1 MVAAGENRL
10 RKTRTTSDAEFSP
23 VKSFP
28 KRINIIAV
36 ALGLMHL
43 GAPLVCR
50 AEAKPLADCINPM
63 IGASTSRE
71 FGEGKTFPGA
81 ATPFG
86 LVQLSPDTITGGDNG
101 PGYSYHHTSIE
112 GFSFT
117 HMSGVGWHGDFGN
130 FLVMP
135 TTGKLKTERGVNGAE
150 DGYRSRF
157 RHETEI
163 AQAGYY
169 AVTLDDYKVR
179 AEMTAASRAGILRFT
194 FPKSNESRLQI
205 DLARR
210 VAGTSVR
217 QYVKVVDDHTIE
229 GWMKCTP
236 EGGGWGNGG
245 GKANYTVYFSAQFS
259 RPLTNFGVW
268 SAEIPD
274 GWKRKLQEIES
285 QPYREA
291 VAAAKVLP
299 GCREL
304 EGKHLGFYS
313 DFATSEDEVV
323 QLKAGISFVSVA
335 GARENLQHD
344 IVGWDFN
351 QVRQQA
357 RSAWERALAGVAVE
371 GGSDVQRE
379 VFATALYHS
388 MIDPRAFSDH
398 DGQYVGADRKIH
410 RTDNFTYR
418 TIFSG
423 WDVFRSQYPMLT
435 IIRPDVVNDTV
446 NSLMQQAELSGNG
459 RLARW
464 EIVGVESGCM
474 IGDPAV
480 SVFADA
486 YLKGI
491 RGYDAAKAYQ
501 LCRQTVLGPKSGR
514 DEQSAYEKL
523 GFAPR
528 GISLT
533 LENAYFDYC
542 AGRYAQAL
550 GRSADADLLLKR
562 ALNYRNIYDPSVG
575 NMRARNTDGTW
586 FPWSGATQHGQGCV
600 ESNPYQQGWFVPQ
613 DVAGLIKLMG
623 KDYFLSQLTEFFEKT
638 PTNFK
643 WNDYYNHANE
653 PVHHVPYLFTYA
665 GAPWLSQKW
674 ARFIMD
680 NAYGSGVKGLCGNED
695 VGQMSAW
702 YILSAIGF
710 HPVSP
715 VDGAYIIGSPIFD
728 KVSIRLDPHYYQG
741 GNFTVVTHNNS
752 PKNCF
757 VQSAK
762 LNGQPLTRAWLKH
775 EEIVNGGTLEFV
787 MGPTP
792 NKEWGSAPEHLPP
805 SLSNA
810 SHKRLE
816 AANR

>member
-1 MVAAGENRL
+1 MIRYFPNWIRALSVLLASTASL
-10 RKTRTTSDAEFSP
+10 FSGSQ
-23 VKSFP
+23 K
-28 KRINIIAV
+28 
-36 ALGLMHL
+36 
-43 GAPLVCR
+43 PLV
-50 AEAKPLADCINPM
+50 DSINPF

-101 PGYSYHHTSIE
+101 PGYSWHHTSIE

-135 TTGKLKTERGVNGAE
+135 TIGKLKTERGVKGAE
-150 DGYRSRF
+150 HGYRSRF

-169 AVTLDDYKVR
+169 AVSLDDYHIR
-179 AEMTAASRAGILRFT
+179 AEMTAAPRAGILRFT
-194 FPKSNESRLQI
+194 FPKSNESRVQI

-210 VAGTSVR
+210 VAGTAVR
-217 QYVKVVDDHTIE
+217 QFVKVVDDHTIE

-268 SAEIPD
+268 TAEIPD
-274 GWKRKLQEIES
+274 GWKRKLEDIES
-285 QPYREA
+285 QRYREV
-291 VAAAKVLP
+291 VASAKVLP

-304 EGKHLGFYS
+304 EGKHLGFFS
-313 DFATSEDEVV
+313 DFATADGEVV
-323 QLKAGISFVSVA
+323 LLKAGISFVSVA
-335 GARENLQHD
+335 GARQNLQQD
-344 IVGWDFN
+344 ISGWDFEK
-351 QVRQQA
+351 VRQQA
-357 RSAWERALAGVAVE
+357 RGAWAQALAGVAVE
-371 GGSDVQRE
+371 GGSEVQRE
-379 VFATALYHS
+379 AFATALYHS

-398 DGQYVGADRKIH
+398 DGQYVGADRQVH
-410 RTDNFTYR
+410 RTENFTYR

-423 WDVFRSQYPMLT
+423 WDVFRSQFPMLT

-464 EIVGVESGCM
+464 EIVAVESGCM

-491 RGYDAAKAYQ
+491 RGYDALKAYE
-501 LCRQTVLGPKSGR
+501 LCRQTVMGPKSGR

-533 LENAYFDYC
+533 LEDAYFDYC
-542 AGRYAQAL
+542 AGRFAQAL
-550 GRSADADLLLKR
+550 GRSEDASLLLKR
-562 ALNYRNIYDPSVG
+562 ALNYRNIYDSSVG
-575 NMRARNTDGTW
+575 NMRARNADGTW
-586 FPWSGATQHGQGCV
+586 LPWAGATRHGQGCV

-623 KDYFLSQLTEFFEKT
+623 KDYFLSHLTEFFEKT

-715 VDGAYIIGSPIFD
+715 VDGVYIIGSPIFD
-728 KVSIRLDPHYYQG
+728 KVSIQLDPQYYKG
-741 GNFTVVTHNNS
+741 GSFSVVTHNNS
-752 PKNCF
+752 PKNCY

-762 LNGQPLTRAWLKH
+762 LNGQPLERAWIKH
-775 EEIVNGGTLEFV
+775 AEVAGGGVLEFV

-792 NKEWGSAPEHLPP
+792 NQNWGSSPAQLPP
-805 SLSNA
+805 SLSSA
-810 SHKRLE
+810 SSKKLE
-816 AANR
+816 TSNR

>member
-1 MVAAGENRL
+1 M
-10 RKTRTTSDAEFSP
+10 
-23 VKSFP
+23 KSLS
-28 KRINIIAV
+28 KQTQIVSA
-36 ALGLMHL
+36 ALGLL
-43 GAPLVCR
+43 QLCALFASV
-50 AEAKPLADCINPM
+50 AAAKPLVDSINPI

-135 TTGKLKTERGVNGAE
+135 TTGKLKTERGVTGAE

-157 RHETEI
+157 RHETEV

-169 AVTLDDYKVR
+169 AVTLDDYHIR
-179 AEMTAASRAGILRFT
+179 AEMTASPRAGILRFT
-194 FPKSNESRLQI
+194 FPKSNQSRLQI

-259 RPLTNFGVW
+259 KPLTNFGVW

-285 QPYREA
+285 TRYREV

-313 DFATSEDEVV
+313 DFATSEGEVV
-323 QLKAGISFVSVA
+323 LLKAGISFVSVT

-357 RSAWERALAGVAVE
+357 RTAWEQALAGVAVE
-371 GGSDVQRE
+371 GGSDIQRE
-379 VFATALYHS
+379 AFATALYHS

-398 DGQYVGADRKIH
+398 DGQYVGADHQVH

-491 RGYDAAKAYQ
+491 RGYDVAKAYQ
-501 LCRQTVLGPKSGR
+501 LCRQTVIGPKSGR
-514 DEQSAYEKL
+514 EEQSAYEKL

-542 AGRYAQAL
+542 AGRFAQAL

-575 NMRARNTDGTW
+575 NMRARNADGTW
-586 FPWSGATQHGQGCV
+586 LPWSGATQHGQGCV

-623 KDYFLSQLTEFFEKT
+623 KEYFISYLTDFFEKT
-638 PTNFK
+638 PTSFK

-674 ARFIMD
+674 SRFIMD
-680 NAYGSGVKGLCGNED
+680 KAYGSGVQGLCGNED

-715 VDGAYIIGSPIFD
+715 VDGVYLIGSPIFD

-752 PKNCF
+752 PKNCY

-762 LNGQPLTRAWLKH
+762 LNGQPLARAWIKH
-775 EEIVNGGTLEFV
+775 QEIVNGGRLEFV

-792 NKEWGSAPEHLPP
+792 NKAWGSAPEQLPP
-805 SLSNA
+805 SLSKPV
-810 SHKRLE
+810 SMPLE
-816 AANR
+816 TTKNEHRK